1 MMNCQYLCSSGIL
14 LQLDERRGSVQRAGE
29 AAASRSWSLH
39 VHTEVDKAEH
49 HMARKRNP
57 LLQNQKDIY
66 VSPNN
71 SHEILSRICVLVF
84 SIRRFNESLSCGT
97 CNDKLDE
104 VTTLNVPALSAYYK
118 VSSTSLSILHF
129 TRS

>member
-1 MMNCQYLCSSGIL
+1 MMNCQYLRSSGIL

-29 AAASRSWSLH
+29 AAAGRSWSLH

-66 VSPNN
+66 VSPLE
-71 SHEILSRICVLVF
+71 STCVFLLEIL
-84 SIRRFNESLSCGT
+84 
-97 CNDKLDE
+97 D
-104 VTTLNVPALSAYYK
+104 
-118 VSSTSLSILHF
+118 H
-129 TRS
+129 